1 MGVENSIL
9 VRLRFGEPGST
20 QAPPPRISRS
30 IYNLNL
36 ITLKSQNLENSKV
49 VIIIIIIIIIILVK
63 TESTLSDL
71 IFWLNEWVLCL

>member
-36 ITLKSQNLENSKV
+36 ITLKSQNLENNKV
-49 VIIIIIIIIIILVK
+49 VIIIIIIIIIIILVK

-71 IFWLNEWVLCL
+71 IF

>member
-20 QAPPPRISRS
+20 HAPLPRISRS

-36 ITLKSQNLENSKV
+36 ITFKSQNWENNKV
-49 VIIIIIIIIIILVK
+49 VIIIILVK
-63 TESTLSDL
+63 TESTLSNL